1 MLKPADRPLSVPA
14 PRQTTDRTAAQVD
27 RTPRRRR
34 SQLTDLSNQMSRSVL
49 LYVRSQQA
57 IPAGFAFA
65 GERICAERQRS
76 GGRQHD
82 GDTPRTDP
90 LRVGRL
96 GGERPLI
103 AGLIGVILG
112 LVTLLNP
119 NASTATAPDQ
129 IVGGFATWGWI
140 HLILGLAQGLSS
152 FGLFVVRG
160 WHGGRRSVLSGLS
173 SRSQAASAE
182 ICQRPPSATGAASSA
197 PGQGGDV

>member
-27 RTPRRRR
+27 RTPRWRR

-96 GGERPLI
+96 GGERPLYRRPYRCDPW
-103 AGLIGVILG
+103 AGH
-112 LVTLLNP
+112 
-119 NASTATAPDQ
+119 APHPQRQHRHGSGPDRR
-129 IVGGFATWGWI
+129 GFATWGWI

-160 WHGGRRSVLSGLS
+160 WHSGRRSVLSALS